1 MKKGFAIIG
10 IGFLLVA
17 IAVAVLLSV
26 DFNRFGKETVFY
38 KIETYETINETKL
51 DSGEV
56 MNRYVYTGTA
66 YDEEGTPVEVEF
78 EAAKEL
84 REGAFLKLYLKN
96 GNVVTSYDEVQ
107 VNEQPSAV
115 QF

>member
-1 MKKGFAIIG
+1 MKKGFAVVG
-10 IGFLLVA
+10 ISFLLVVIAGA
-17 IAVAVLLSV
+17 ILLSV

-38 KIETYETINETKL
+38 KIDTYETINETKL

-56 MNRYVYTGTA
+56 MNRYVYTGAA
-66 YDEEGTPVEVEF
+66 YDEEGTPVEVKF

-84 REGAFLKLYLKN
+84 RVGAFLKLYLKN
-96 GNVVTSYDEVQ
+96 GNAVTSYDEVQ
-107 VNEQPSAV
+107 EEELPNAV